1 MTHARGAVNFMSG
14 VQTALLQLQCN
25 VVLEIGPQPHLSP
38 HVERIADELRK
49 QNQKADCQVIRTLR

>member
-1 MTHARGAVNFMSG
+1 MSG